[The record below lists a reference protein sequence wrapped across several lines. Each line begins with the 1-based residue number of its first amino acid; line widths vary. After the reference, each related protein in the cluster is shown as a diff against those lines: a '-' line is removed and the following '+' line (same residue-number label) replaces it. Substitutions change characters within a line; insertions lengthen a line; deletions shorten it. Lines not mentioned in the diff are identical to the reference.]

1 MGDKHKII
9 AKKFTYEGLFDFKD
23 MFRIMDVWQRDKFY
37 DKFEKRIEQYTN
49 PDGTKHMEYE
59 FTPWKKVTDYFKF
72 TLKIEV
78 WGINI
83 KDVQVTVNGKKKTVQ
98 QGRVDFKFTGYLVQD
113 YQDVWTS
120 EKKPIQEFIREIWDR
135 YVTVYTTNKYEKM
148 MVDHVNDLANTIQA
162 YLNMHQYRTGF

>member
-37 DKFEKRIEQYTN
+37 DKFEKRTEQYIN

-59 FTPWKKVTDYFKF
+59 FTPWKKVTDY
-72 TLKIEV
+72 
-78 WGINI
+78 
-83 KDVQVTVNGKKKTVQ
+83 
-98 QGRVDFKFTGYLVQD
+98 FKFTGYLVQD